1 MVECLCFSGKST
13 AANAM
18 NEFVRVK
25 EWQNIYV
32 QKVECW
38 SFGNHD
44 KAALLIVIAMSYTF
58 THPLTHSR
66 SMYLHNHTKIV
77 CENYLLN
84 SELLTHHTHLVCAH
98 LIHVEHCEKSG
109 SLMNLNTKFDFEMC
123 TQWTSV
129 CGFPLNWRG
138 KFRHIILV
146 GVSWFMCF
154 VVFFSFFHA
163 KVDFRMFMHRI
174 HPPPCWIHTF
184 TYCLI
189 IDIHNLE
196 NVFVTPKFF
205 FETFQ

>member
-84 SELLTHHTHLVCAH
+84 SELLTHHTPCLCTPHSCGALWKKRFFNEFKHKIWLWNVH
-98 LIHVEHCEKSG
+98 T
-109 SLMNLNTKFDFEMC
+109 MNKRVWVPSE
-123 TQWTSV
+123 
-129 CGFPLNWRG
+129 LNW
-138 KFRHIILV
+138 KI
-146 GVSWFMCF
+146 
-154 VVFFSFFHA
+154 
-163 KVDFRMFMHRI
+163 
-174 HPPPCWIHTF
+174 
-184 TYCLI
+184 
-189 IDIHNLE
+189 
-196 NVFVTPKFF
+196 
-205 FETFQ
+205 